1 MKSLQQHIEEKLV
14 INKDFKG
21 IMFHWRDVTELF
33 SITFNNTKETFYL
46 VCSFITNKNQIKKI
60 TNTEFCYDGTKML
73 NSNHGDGRSGDA
85 KINNDKGFLYE
96 TSDFGYIFSEIIVHP
111 NYANEFKE
119 LCKKC
124 VFGKEYDF
132 NFIINKFGIN
142 ENDLPKDFFKCQK
155 YTFSSQEENI
165 NEIIEYIENRK

>member
-73 NSNHGDGRSGDA
+73 NSNHGDGR
-85 KINNDKGFLYE
+85 
-96 TSDFGYIFSEIIVHP
+96 
-111 NYANEFKE
+111 
-119 LCKKC
+119 
-124 VFGKEYDF
+124 
-132 NFIINKFGIN
+132 
-142 ENDLPKDFFKCQK
+142 
-155 YTFSSQEENI
+155 
-165 NEIIEYIENRK
+165 